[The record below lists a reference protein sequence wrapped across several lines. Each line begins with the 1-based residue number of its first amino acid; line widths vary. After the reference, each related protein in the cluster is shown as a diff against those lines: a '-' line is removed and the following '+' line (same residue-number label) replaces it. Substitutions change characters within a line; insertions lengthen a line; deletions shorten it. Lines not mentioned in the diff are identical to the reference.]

1 MAIVT
6 NFIFCEY
13 SKNDKKGNTSI
24 VNILNYFSL
33 SELPTQ
39 LTFNLYFTLAKFE
52 TGDHKIKFIMLDNEN
67 NILIET
73 QNINVKLLK
82 TSETIDEVNF
92 VNFALNLK
100 NILFKKETEYVAK
113 IFFDD
118 EQIGEKHIYAH
129 KKWSLSIHSF
139 LYF

>member
-1 MAIVT
+1 MLQILFFANILKT
-6 NFIFCEY
+6 M
-13 SKNDKKGNTSI
+13 KKGNASI

-39 LTFNLYFTLAKFE
+39 FSFNLYFTIAKFE
-52 TGDHKIKFIMLDNEN
+52 TGDHKIRFIMLDNEN

-73 QNINVKLLK
+73 QNINVKLAK

-92 VNFALNLK
+92 VNFTLNLK
-100 NILFKKETEYVAK
+100 NILFKKEGEYVAK

-129 KKWSLSIHSF
+129 KK
-139 LYF
+139 

>member
-1 MAIVT
+1 M
-6 NFIFCEY
+6 
-13 SKNDKKGNTSI
+13 KKGNASI

-39 LTFNLYFTLAKFE
+39 LNFNLYFTVAKFE
-52 TGDHKIKFIMLDNEN
+52 TGDHEIKFIMLDNEN

-92 VNFALNLK
+92 VNFTLILK
-100 NILFKKETEYVAK
+100 K
-113 IFFDD
+113 FFL
-118 EQIGEKHIYAH
+118 KRKVNMLLKY
-129 KKWSLSIHSF
+129 F
-139 LYF
+139 LMMNK

>member
-13 SKNDKKGNTSI
+13 SKNDEKGNTSI

-39 LTFNLYFTLAKFE
+39 FSFNLYFTIAKFE
-52 TGDHKIKFIMLDNEN
+52 TGDHKIRFIMLDNEN

-73 QNINVKLLK
+73 QNINVKLAK

-92 VNFALNLK
+92 VNFTLNLK
-100 NILFKKETEYVAK
+100 NILLVL
-113 IFFDD
+113 
-118 EQIGEKHIYAH
+118 
-129 KKWSLSIHSF
+129 W
-139 LYF
+139 